1 MLNKELYKTQMEDV
15 IKRIKDEAE
24 GYLVMITIRKGETL
38 SHIYYTNDFKVGDIM
53 LAIDEHA
60 KQLEEKEVKKI

>member
-1 MLNKELYKTQMEDV
+1 MEVV

-38 SHIYYTNDFKVGDIM
+38 YHTYYTNDFKVGDIM